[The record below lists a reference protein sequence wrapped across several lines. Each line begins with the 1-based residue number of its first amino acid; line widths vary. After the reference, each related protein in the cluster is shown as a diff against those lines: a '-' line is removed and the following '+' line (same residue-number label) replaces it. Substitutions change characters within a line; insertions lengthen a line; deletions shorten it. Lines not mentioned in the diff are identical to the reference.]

1 MRVLILFLLCVLLAD
16 IGKLIG
22 DVSTVILLMLK
33 VLSQLDHEIPDLVHC
48 MTSCLNLL
56 FGLICAEQLGKL
68 LNFSKLIL

>member
-48 MTSCLNLL
+48 ITSCFN
-56 FGLICAEQLGKL
+56 
-68 LNFSKLIL
+68 